1 MALLVEEA
9 EERRV
14 DSRALGVAV
23 RTALDALAEDG
34 LVVAIDDLQ
43 WLDVSSVAALAF
55 ALRRLP
61 EAPIALL
68 WTRRLGEHNQA
79 AAIEDALEAERI
91 EHVHVGPLSVGAT
104 HLVLHDAHGQPV
116 PRPTLLKLHEIS
128 GGNPLFALEL
138 ARALGGGG
146 AERDPTRPLPVPER
160 LEELLNERLAGF
172 QGETR
177 RALLLASAQ
186 ARLTPA
192 QLVAAGVDPDSLAPA
207 IDGQVVE
214 IARDGVRFTHPLLAS
229 VLYQGVTVAE
239 RQGAHATLAGVVDD
253 PLARARHLALST
265 DRPDGA
271 LADTLERA
279 AAQAGELGA
288 PALAAELGEHAM
300 RLTPAGDVT
309 GLDRRT
315 AATARAHR
323 ASGDG
328 ERARVLADELL
339 ARASPGPER
348 AEALALRADIA
359 SDKIAEAIALQ
370 REALHEPGA
379 PAPLRVK
386 LHLQLSVNLRYREGL
401 EVAEEHAR
409 AAVEL
414 AEQVGDVGL
423 HAAAL
428 SGLALVLFNAA
439 KEGALELAER
449 GVDLAASAA
458 EAARTEAGMR
468 LAHILVWSN
477 ELDRA
482 RELLEGLRADW
493 SHRDEGRVAAALW
506 YLAMTELRA
515 GRLDLADAYAAEQR
529 GLSWTYAD
537 AGTESPTTFFPSAL
551 IAAHRGEMTRARE
564 LAAEVAL
571 RAARHQ
577 THLAWPLGVQGLIEL
592 WSGDPAA
599 AAELFAA
606 GERIQHPGDA
616 FDPNMASWRMEHVEA
631 LLELGR
637 VDDAVTRLDE
647 WEAAARRLGRGWAL
661 AHATRCRG
669 LVAAA
674 RGEVD
679 DALALL
685 ERAVAAHAAIGDD
698 FGRGRAL
705 LALGVASRRA
715 RLKRAA
721 REAIEAAVATF
732 EEMGASG
739 WAAKARDELGR
750 IGGRTRIE
758 GLTPAERRV
767 ADLVA
772 AGRTNAEVAAALFLA
787 ERTVAS
793 HLTHVYAKLGVRSRT
808 ELSRKLADKVPT
820 S

>member
-14 DSRALGVAV
+14 DARALGVAV

-43 WLDVSSVAALAF
+43 WLDVSSAAALAF

-61 EAPIALL
+61 EAPIVLL

-79 AAIEDALEAERI
+79 AAIEDALAAERI
-91 EHVHVGPLSVGAT
+91 ERVHVGPLSVGAT

-138 ARALGGGG
+138 ARALGHRGTQ
-146 AERDPTRPLPVPER
+146 RDPTQPLPVPER

-177 RALLLASAQ
+177 RALVLASAQ

-239 RQGAHATLAGVVDD
+239 RQGAHETLAGVVDD

-279 AAQAGELGA
+279 AAHAGELGA
-288 PALAAELGEHAM
+288 PALAAELGEHAV
-300 RLTPAGDVT
+300 RLTPAGDVE

-323 ASGDG
+323 ATGDV

-359 SDKIAEAIALQ
+359 GDGISEVIAIQ

-379 PAPLRVK
+379 SASLRVK
-386 LHLQLSVNLRYREGL
+386 LHQQLSLVVRFREGL
-401 EVAEEHAR
+401 EVAEEHAQ
-409 AAVEL
+409 ASVEL

-423 HAAAL
+423 RAAAL
-428 SGLALVLFNAA
+428 SGLALVRFNAG

-449 GVDLAASAA
+449 AVELAATSADEARA
-458 EAARTEAGMR
+458 ESDFM

-482 RELLEGLRADW
+482 RDLLEGLRADW
-493 SHRDEGRVAAALW
+493 SERDERKLASALW
-506 YLAMTELRA
+506 YLSIAELRA
-515 GRLDLADAYAAEQR
+515 RRLELADAYAAEQR
-529 GLSWTYAD
+529 GLA
-537 AGTESPTTFFPSAL
+537 
-551 IAAHRGEMTRARE
+551 
-564 LAAEVAL
+564 
-571 RAARHQ
+571 
-577 THLAWPLGVQGLIEL
+577 
-592 WSGDPAA
+592 
-599 AAELFAA
+599 
-606 GERIQHPGDA
+606 
-616 FDPNMASWRMEHVEA
+616 
-631 LLELGR
+631 
-637 VDDAVTRLDE
+637 
-647 WEAAARRLGRGWAL
+647 
-661 AHATRCRG
+661 
-669 LVAAA
+669 
-674 RGEVD
+674 
-679 DALALL
+679 
-685 ERAVAAHAAIGDD
+685 
-698 FGRGRAL
+698 
-705 LALGVASRRA
+705 
-715 RLKRAA
+715 
-721 REAIEAAVATF
+721 
-732 EEMGASG
+732 
-739 WAAKARDELGR
+739 
-750 IGGRTRIE
+750 
-758 GLTPAERRV
+758 
-767 ADLVA
+767 
-772 AGRTNAEVAAALFLA
+772 
-787 ERTVAS
+787 
-793 HLTHVYAKLGVRSRT
+793 
-808 ELSRKLADKVPT
+808 
-820 S
+820 

>member
-1 MALLVEEA
+1 MS
-9 EERRV
+9 RRRPR
-14 DSRALGVAV
+14 SP
-23 RTALDALAEDG
+23 
-34 LVVAIDDLQ
+34 
-43 WLDVSSVAALAF
+43 SPAAP
-55 ALRRLP
+55 P

-68 WTRRLGEHNQA
+68 WTRRLGERNHA
-79 AAIEDALEAERI
+79 AAIEDALDPELIER
-91 EHVHVGPLSVGAT
+91 VHVGPLSVGAT

-138 ARALGGGG
+138 ARALGHGG
-146 AERDPTRPLPVPER
+146 AQRDPTRPLPVPER
-160 LEELLNERLAGF
+160 LEELLNERLTGF
-172 QGETR
+172 RGETR
-177 RALLLASAQ
+177 RGLVLASAQ

-192 QLVAAGVDPDSLAPA
+192 QLVAAGVDPGSLAPA
-207 IDGQVVE
+207 IDGQIVE

-229 VLYQGVTVAE
+229 VLYQGLAVAE
-239 RQGAHATLAGVVDD
+239 RQGAHETLAGVVDD

-265 DRPDGA
+265 DRPDVL
-271 LADTLERA
+271 LADTLEHA
-279 AAQAGELGA
+279 AAQADERGA

-300 RLTPAGDVT
+300 RLTPAGDAEA
-309 GLDRRT
+309 LDRRT

-323 ASGDG
+323 ATGDV
-328 ERARVLADELL
+328 ERAQVLADELL

-348 AEALALRADIA
+348 AEALALRARIA
-359 SDKIAEAIALQ
+359 GEGIAEAIALK
-370 REALHEPGA
+370 REALAEPGA
-379 PAPLRVK
+379 SAPLRVR
-386 LHLQLSVNLRYREGL
+386 LHQQLSLDLRFREGL
-401 EVAEEHAR
+401 DVAEEHAQ

-414 AEQVGDVGL
+414 AEEVGDDGL
-423 HAAAL
+423 RAAAL
-428 SGLALVLFNAA
+428 AGLALVRFNAA
-439 KEGALELAER
+439 KEGALALAER
-449 GVDLAASAA
+449 SVDLAASAA
-458 EAARTEAGMR
+458 EGTRAETAFM

-482 RELLEGLRADW
+482 RELLEGLRAEW
-493 SHRDEGRVAAALW
+493 SERDEGRTAAALW

-515 GRLDLADAYAAEQR
+515 GRLELADAYATEQR
-529 GLSWTYAD
+529 GLAWTYAQP
-537 AGTESPTTFFPSAL
+537 GTESPTTYFPSAL

-564 LAAEVAL
+564 FAAEIAQ
-571 RAARHQ
+571 RAALHE
-577 THLAWPLGVQGLIEL
+577 THLAGPLGVQGMIEL
-592 WSGDPAA
+592 WSGDAAA

-606 GERIQHPGDA
+606 GEQIPHPGDNS
-616 FDPNMASWRMEHVEA
+616 DPNMAWWRMEHAEA

-637 VDDAVTRLDE
+637 VDDAVIRLDE
-647 WEAAARRLGRGWAL
+647 WEAAARRLGRSWAL

-674 RGEVD
+674 RGEVE

-685 ERAVAAHAAIGDD
+685 EAAAAAHAAIGDD

-705 LALGVASRRA
+705 LALGLASRRA

-721 REAIEAAVATF
+721 REAIGAAAATF
-732 EEMGASG
+732 EAMGAAG
-739 WAAKARDELGR
+739 WEAKARDELGR